1 MTKKGPP
8 MSPIRSMISVAALL
22 MLAGCAT
29 GKMSETQL
37 TEKARGIHDRVF
49 TIDSHVDLPQGFPN
63 GAFDPGNR
71 TPAKFD
77 LVKAKEG
84 GQDGVF
90 WIVFSSQTEITP
102 DNEEKAQ
109 TKALADFAAIRSI
122 AEKYPDRSVLV
133 TSAAQAREAAKTG
146 KLVIFIG
153 IENGYAFGTDLQL
166 LKRMYDLGARYV
178 TLTHNGHN
186 EIGGSNVAR
195 PEIGDDP
202 KEARGLTEFGRQ
214 TIAEMNRLGI
224 MVDVSHTNAQTTM
237 EAAKLSKAPI
247 IASHSNAKALCDH
260 PRNLDD
266 AALKA
271 IAAGGGVVQTTA
283 FDTYIKA
290 PLPEKV
296 AALDALSKQIRGDAP
311 RMTGD
316 MFRRFM
322 AERKPIDEKFPGAN
336 VSDYVDH
343 IDYIVKLIGIDHV
356 GISSD
361 FDGGGGIIGWNDAS
375 ETFNVTLELVRR
387 GYTEQQIAKLWG
399 GNLLRVLSDV
409 EKAASR
415 LQAQAA
421 R

>member
-1 MTKKGPP
+1 MR
-8 MSPIRSMISVAALL
+8 PILFSALAGVML
-22 MLAGCAT
+22 LAGCAT
-29 GKMSETQL
+29 KPMTEAQL
-37 TEKARGIHDRVF
+37 VEKARGIHERVF
-49 TIDSHVDLPQGFPN
+49 TIDSHVDLPLGFPN

-90 WIVFSSQTEITP
+90 WIVYSAQTRIT
-102 DNEEKAQ
+102 DENAKAAQ

-122 AEKYPDRSVLV
+122 ATKYPERAVLV
-133 TSAAQAREAAKTG
+133 TSAAEARAAAKTG

-153 IENGYAFGTDLQL
+153 IENAYAFGTDLAL
-166 LKRMYDLGARYV
+166 LRRMVDLGARYV

-186 EIGGSNVAR
+186 EVAGSNVAR

-202 KEARGLTEFGRQ
+202 KEERGLTEFGR
-214 TIAEMNRLGI
+214 ALVGELNRLGV
-224 MVDVSHTNAQTTM
+224 MVDISHTNAKTTM
-237 EAAKLSKAPI
+237 EAIALSKAPI

-271 IAAGGGVVQTTA
+271 IAARGGVVQTTA
-283 FDTYIKA
+283 FDTYIKVPSA
-290 PLPEKV
+290 EKT
-296 AALDALSKQIRGDAP
+296 AALEELRKRILGDAP

-316 MFRRFM
+316 MFRRFL
-322 AERKPIDEKFPGAN
+322 AERGPIDEKYPGAT
-336 VSDYVDH
+336 VKEYVDH
-343 IDYIVKLIGIDHV
+343 VDYIVKLIGIDHV

-387 GYTEQQIAKLWG
+387 GYTEQQIAKLWS
-399 GNLLRVLSDV
+399 GNLLRVLEQV
-409 EKAASR
+409 EKTAAR
-415 LQAQAA
+415 LKAQAA
-421 R
+421 G

>member
-1 MTKKGPP
+1 MHPV
-8 MSPIRSMISVAALL
+8 RSIVLLAALAAT
-22 MLAGCAT
+22 AGCASAP
-29 GKMSETQL
+29 MSETQL
-37 TEKARGIHDRVF
+37 VEKARGVHERVF

-90 WIVFSSQTEITP
+90 WIVYSSQTAITP
-102 DNEEKAQ
+102 ENEKAAQ

-122 AEKYPDRSVLV
+122 AEKYPDRAILA
-133 TSAAQAREAAKTG
+133 TSAAEARAAAKTG

-153 IENGYAFGTDLQL
+153 IENGYAFGSDLQL
-166 LKRMYDLGARYV
+166 LSRMYDLGARYV

-202 KEARGLTEFGRQ
+202 NEERGLTDFGKQ
-214 TIAEMNRLGI
+214 AIAEMNRLGI
-224 MVDVSHTNAQTTM
+224 MVDVSHTNVKTTM
-237 EAAKLSKAPI
+237 EAAALSKAPI

-283 FDTYIKA
+283 FDTYIKV

-343 IDYIVKLIGIDHV
+343 IDYIVQLIGIDHV

-387 GYTEQQIAKLWG
+387 GYSEQQIAKLWS
-399 GNLLRVLSDV
+399 GNLLRVLGEV
-409 EKAASR
+409 EKTAAR

>member
-1 MTKKGPP
+1 MGPVRSLICLGAFLALAACATAP
-8 MSPIRSMISVAALL
+8 MSEERLV
-22 MLAGCAT
+22 
-29 GKMSETQL
+29 
-37 TEKARGIHDRVF
+37 EKARGIHDRVF

-90 WIVFSSQTEITP
+90 WIVYSAQTQIT
-102 DNEEKAQ
+102 DENEKAAQ

-122 AEKYPDRSVLV
+122 AEKYPERAVLV
-133 TSAAQAREAAKTG
+133 TSAAEARRAAKTD
-146 KLVIFIG
+146 KLAIFIG
-153 IENGYAFGTDLQL
+153 IENGYAFGSDLQL
-166 LKRMYDLGARYV
+166 LSRMYDLGARYV

-202 KEARGLTEFGRQ
+202 KEERGLTEFGRR

-224 MVDVSHTNAQTTM
+224 MVDISHTNAQTTM
-237 EAAKLSKAPI
+237 EATALSKAPI

-266 AALKA
+266 TALKA

-283 FDTYIKA
+283 FDTYIKV
-290 PLPEKV
+290 PQPDKV
-296 AALDALSKQIRGDAP
+296 TALDALSKQIRGDAP
-311 RMTGD
+311 RMTGE

-322 AERKPIDEKFPGAN
+322 SERKPIDERWPGAT
-336 VSDYVDH
+336 VADYVDH

-361 FDGGGGIIGWNDAS
+361 FDGGGGIRGWNDAS

-387 GYTEQQIAKLWG
+387 GYSEQEIAKLWG
-399 GNLLRVLSDV
+399 GNLLRVLGDV
-409 EKAASR
+409 EETAR
-415 LQAQAA
+415 RTQAQAA